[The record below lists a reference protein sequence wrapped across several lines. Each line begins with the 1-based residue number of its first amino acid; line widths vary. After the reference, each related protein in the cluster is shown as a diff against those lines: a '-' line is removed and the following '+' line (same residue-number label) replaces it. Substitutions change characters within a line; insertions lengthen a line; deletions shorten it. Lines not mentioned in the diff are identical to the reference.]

1 MLPHYNLIVLLIK
14 REIIGRYRG
23 SFLGFFWSF
32 IHPVFML
39 AVYTFV
45 FGFVFKAR
53 WGIQQEN
60 SVNFAAVLFT
70 GLIAFNLFSECIS
83 KAPALILANINYVKK
98 VVFPLHILPIVSLG
112 AALFH
117 TLISLIILFIF
128 MILTG
133 HSMTLT
139 SLTLPLILIPFVFL
153 IMGLS
158 WFLASIGVF
167 LRDINQLIGI
177 VLTALL
183 FLSPIFYP
191 ISAVPDTVQSYLY
204 WNPLTF
210 IVEQMRQVL
219 IWGNW
224 PDGFGLFI
232 YFCLSSVI
240 FATGWLWFVKTSKG
254 FSDVL

>member
-1 MLPHYNLIVLLIK
+1 MPHYNLMVLLIK
-14 REIIGRYRG
+14 REVVGRYRG
-23 SFLGFFWSF
+23 SLLGFLWSF
-32 IHPVFML
+32 IHPIFML

-53 WGIQQEN
+53 WGIEQEN
-60 SVNFAAVLFT
+60 PIHFAAVLFT
-70 GLIAFNLFSECIS
+70 GLIAFNLFSECLS
-83 KAPALILANINYVKK
+83 KAPALILTNINYVKK

-117 TLISLIILFIF
+117 TIISLLILMLFIV
-128 MILTG
+128 LTG
-133 HSMTLT
+133 NSITLT
-139 SLTLPLILIPFVFL
+139 SLALPLIFMPFVLL
-153 IMGLS
+153 IIGLS
-158 WFLASIGVF
+158 WFLASTGVF

-191 ISAVPDTVQSYLY
+191 ISAVPETMQTYLY

-219 IWGNW
+219 IWGLW
-224 PDGFGLFI
+224 PDWFNLLL
-232 YFCLSSVI
+232 YACLSSFI
-240 FATGWLWFVKTSKG
+240 AITGWFWFIKTSKG
-254 FSDVL
+254 FADVL